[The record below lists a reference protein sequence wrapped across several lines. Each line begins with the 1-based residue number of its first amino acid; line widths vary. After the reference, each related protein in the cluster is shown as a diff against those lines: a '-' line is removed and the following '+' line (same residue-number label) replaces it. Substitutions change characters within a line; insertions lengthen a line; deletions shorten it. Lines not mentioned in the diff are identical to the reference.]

1 LRQTIYSSPD
11 YFDEVVVP
19 DPHKII
25 RAGSAVFSLSNLLLA
40 GMLIFLSPAAYS
52 QGPEMPP
59 SPVRYTEARRR
70 PVRDSVVLS
79 GTVETPTRS
88 LVAGEVAGMVA
99 EFLVREG
106 ETVEKGQPLARLRTA
121 TLELDRSSVEAQLR
135 EAQARLKQA
144 EAHLDRARELLE
156 AGVMPRDQFDDRFF
170 EVDAWR
176 GRVEQLTANI
186 ARINGDIERS
196 VIFAP
201 FAGVVAAERTE
212 VGQWLSIGA
221 PVVEII
227 SVSEL
232 EVRVDVPERYFQN
245 LRTGGTTSVTF
256 DALPGT
262 NITGRIQTILPAAD
276 PQART
281 FPLKISIPNPGGRI
295 GVGMLAQVSFPI
307 GQSVQATIVPKDAL
321 VRRGPQQLVF
331 LMNGEGT
338 VNPVPVE
345 TGQAVGSWVEVRGPV
360 QPGMKVVTRGNERLQ
375 PGQSVRGEVQ
385 EYPLP

>member
-1 LRQTIYSSPD
+1 VLAAN
-11 YFDEVVVP
+11 
-19 DPHKII
+19 II
-25 RAGSAVFSLSNLLLA
+25 RAETASRTTPQFRFRTSGPFSLLLA
-40 GMLIFLSPAAYS
+40 GLLLLLPGGLRG
-52 QGPEMPP
+52 QRQEMPP
-59 SPVRYTEARRR
+59 SPVRYTEARRH
-70 PVRDSVVLS
+70 PVRESVVLP

-88 LVAGEVAGMVA
+88 LVAGEVAGMVV
-99 EFLVREG
+99 EFLAREG
-106 ETVEKGQPLARLRTA
+106 QRVEKGQPLARLRTA
-121 TLELDRSSVEAQLR
+121 TLELDRNTVEAQLR

-144 EAHLDRARELLE
+144 EAHLERARELLE

-170 EVDAWR
+170 EVDAWK

-186 ARINGDIERS
+186 ARINEDIERS
-196 VIFAP
+196 TIISP
-201 FAGVVAAERTE
+201 LAGVVAAERTE

-232 EVRVDVPERYFQN
+232 EVRVDVPERYFRS
-245 LRTGGTTSVTF
+245 LRTGAATSVSF

-262 NITGRIQTILPAAD
+262 TLTGRIQTILPTAD

-281 FPLKISIPNPGGRI
+281 FPLKISIPNPDGRV
-295 GVGMLAQVSFPI
+295 GVGMLAQVSFPV

-321 VRRGPQQLVF
+321 VRRGSQQLVF
-331 LMNGEGT
+331 LLNGDGT
-338 VNPVPVE
+338 VNPQPVE
-345 TGQAVGSWVEVRGPV
+345 TGQAVGSWIEVRGPI
-360 QPGMKVVTRGNERLQ
+360 QPGTKVVTRGNERLQ